1 MKKSLANS
9 GASVISQKKK
19 KKYIYIYIYICMC
32 VYIYIYMME
41 QFMKSMS
48 MFVYKISKVLQR
60 AILEKENNT

>member
-1 MKKSLANS
+1 MKKNLANS

-19 KKYIYIYIYICMC
+19 YIYIYIYME
-32 VYIYIYMME
+32 E

-48 MFVYKISKVLQR
+48 VFVYKISKVLQR

>member
-1 MKKSLANS
+1 
-9 GASVISQKKK
+9 
-19 KKYIYIYIYICMC
+19 MC
-32 VYIYIYMME
+32 VYIYIYMTE

>member
-1 MKKSLANS
+1 MKKNLANS

-19 KKYIYIYIYICMC
+19 KKYIYIYIYME
-32 VYIYIYMME
+32 E

-48 MFVYKISKVLQR
+48 MFVYKILKVLQR

>member
-1 MKKSLANS
+1 ME
-9 GASVISQKKK
+9 
-19 KKYIYIYIYICMC
+19 
-32 VYIYIYMME
+32 E

>member
-1 MKKSLANS
+1 MKKNLANS

-19 KKYIYIYIYICMC
+19 KNIYIYIYIYME
-32 VYIYIYMME
+32 E